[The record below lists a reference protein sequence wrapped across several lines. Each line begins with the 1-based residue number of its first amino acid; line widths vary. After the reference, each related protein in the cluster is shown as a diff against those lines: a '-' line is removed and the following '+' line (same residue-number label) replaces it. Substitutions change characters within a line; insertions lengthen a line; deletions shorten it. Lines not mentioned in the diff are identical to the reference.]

1 MAGAAMAPNPLAGAM
16 FSLLTHPPHL
26 PSAIETPRSPVELKA
41 AQRHLRVPSQR
52 SRFNAY
58 LRRAAGE
65 EARYRAL
72 IDALRE
78 PVIVTNA
85 QHRISALNAAA
96 IALFGGTLKELYGRP
111 IQDVLP
117 FVPAPAAMEDG
128 SARAMLHGTVV
139 DPSGRSVDLD
149 VSLTVLGQGLAAER
163 VYVVHDISQ
172 HAQLNRMREQL
183 LYNVAHE
190 LRGPLSVL
198 NGVLDIVAVEYA
210 ELPAAE
216 LGQLLGSA
224 QRTSRRLSMLMEDLL
239 SAGSIQSG
247 RFKVS
252 PQPTELG
259 SIVEDALETV
269 QSIVAGRSQL
279 VAVDL
284 PADDLLVL
292 ADRRYVRQVLA
303 NLLANASKYSPEH
316 TLIHVR
322 AAPADS
328 EGAVRVVVEDHGPGI
343 PQEQQAG
350 LFERFY
356 RAQDE
361 RHRPG
366 FGLGLA
372 IAKSIVDA
380 HGGTI
385 GVDSQVGVGTRVW
398 LTLPTAT
405 GRDEDPAAGR

>member
-1 MAGAAMAPNPLAGAM
+1 M
-16 FSLLTHPPHL
+16 
-26 PSAIETPRSPVELKA
+26 ELKT
-41 AQRHLRVPSQR
+41 AQRHLRTPSQR

-85 QHRISALNAAA
+85 QHRITALNAAA
-96 IALFGGTLKELYGRP
+96 SLLFGGTLKELYGRP
-111 IQDVLP
+111 IQDILP
-117 FVPAPAAMEDG
+117 FVPTPASAPAPAETEGG
-128 SARAMLHGTVV
+128 SARAVWHGSVS
-139 DPSGRSVDLD
+139 DPGGRSVDLD
-149 VSLTVLGQGLAAER
+149 VSLTTLGQDLAAER
-163 VYVVHDISQ
+163 VYVVHDISP

-198 NGVLDIVAVEYA
+198 NGVLDIVAVEHA
-210 ELPAAE
+210 ELPPE
-216 LGQLLGSA
+216 EMGQLLGSA

-252 PQPTELG
+252 PQPTELS
-259 SIVEDALETV
+259 SIVDDALETV
-269 QSIVAGRSQL
+269 QSIVAGRSQR

-284 PADDLLVL
+284 PANDLLVL

-316 TLIHVR
+316 TLIQVK
-322 AAPADS
+322 AAPAEPD
-328 EGAVRVVVEDHGPGI
+328 GTVRVVVEDHGPGI
-343 PQEQQAG
+343 PPEQQAG

-356 RAQDE
+356 RAHDE

-385 GVDSQVGVGTRVW
+385 GVDSQAGMGTRVW

-405 GRDEDPAAGR
+405 GRHEDPAAGG